1 MVGQL
6 SCLKNEQYIRRS
18 YSPLTACRKSLYT
31 AAKQSRTVRGGES
44 MPARILVIDDEESM
58 CNFMEIMLSKEG
70 YEVAVTT
77 SGYEGVHRARQQPF
91 DLIIA
96 DLNMPEMT
104 GIDVLKEVRAFKS
117 DQELIVMTAFASV
130 DTAIEA
136 MKEGAADYITKP
148 FKVDEIKL
156 VIEKAISRRRL
167 IAENTHLKKRL
178 ESDNSFDNFIGR
190 SEAVIQ
196 VKKMA
201 RMVAGSD
208 STVLI
213 RGESGTGKDLVAQAI
228 HHLSPRS
235 GGPFVTINCAALPE
249 NLLETE
255 LFGHKKGSFTGA
267 IRDKDGLFKVATDG
281 TFFLDEVGN
290 TSLAIQ
296 VKLLRVLEDKKI
308 FPVGGTTPI
317 DVDVRLIAATNAE
330 LEDDVR
336 AGRFRSD
343 LFYRLNVIPINIP
356 PLRERMEDLP
366 LLVDHFIKKLSAKAG
381 EAARGMSAEAMAV
394 LSRYSWPGNV
404 RELENIVERAMLLNR
419 SGRIEVED
427 LPEKLT
433 RPEVPQMVR
442 EDQPL
447 TPTLESIEKAYIHF
461 VMSQTE
467 GKKSE
472 AAKIL
477 GIDASTLYRKI
488 QRYDLQT
495 DDQKK
500 EPAK

>member
-1 MVGQL
+1 
-6 SCLKNEQYIRRS
+6 
-18 YSPLTACRKSLYT
+18 
-31 AAKQSRTVRGGES
+31 
-44 MPARILVIDDEESM
+44 MPARILVIDDEDSM
-58 CNFMEIMLSKEG
+58 CNFMEIMLSKQG
-70 YEVAVTT
+70 FDVDVTT
-77 SGYEGVHRARQQPF
+77 SGGEGIDLVRNRNF
-91 DLIIA
+91 DLVIA

-104 GIDVLKEVRAFKS
+104 GIDVLKEVRSFKS
-117 DQELIVMTAFASV
+117 DQEFIVMTAFASV

-148 FKVDEIKL
+148 FKVDEIML
-156 VIEKAISRRRL
+156 VIEKSINRRKL
-167 IAENTHLKKRL
+167 IDENTNLKKQL
-178 ESDNSFDNFIGR
+178 QGDNSFNNFIGR
-190 SEAVIQ
+190 SEAMVK

-201 RMVAGSD
+201 RRIAGSD
-208 STVLI
+208 STVMIL
-213 RGESGTGKDLVAQAI
+213 GESGTGKDLVARAI
-228 HHLSPRS
+228 HSLSPRC

-267 IRDKDGLFKVATDG
+267 IKDKDGLFKVAGGG

-308 FPVGGTTPI
+308 TPVGETKPI
-317 DVDVRLIAATNAE
+317 DVDIRLIAATNAD
-330 LEDDVR
+330 LEEDVR

-366 LLVDHFIKKLSAKAG
+366 ILVEYFIAKFCEKTGTRPKTVSSA
-381 EAARGMSAEAMAV
+381 GMDI
-394 LSRYSWPGNV
+394 LQGYTWPGNV
-404 RELENIVERAMLLNR
+404 RELENMIERAVLLNR
-419 SGRIEVED
+419 TDKLEPTD
-427 LPEKLT
+427 FPEKLSQPT
-433 RPEVPQMVR
+433 SPQLVH
-442 EDQPL
+442 EAEPV
-447 TPTLESIEKAYIHF
+447 TPTLESIEKAYIHY

-477 GIDASTLYRKI
+477 GIDTSTLYRKI
-488 QRYDLQT
+488 QRYELCSDS
-495 DDQKK
+495 QKK
-500 EPAK
+500 DTMKRSGSSTR